1 VTRHQLVVAA
11 IVWAAFAAF
20 AAWRSP
26 VPGINEPHYL
36 CKARHF
42 SDPAWCAGD
51 MFLSSANAHWVFYS
65 LFGPLIRVVSFEST
79 AWCGRILVWGLLA
92 FGWVRLVN
100 RIAPGS
106 CVPLWSAAIFLALQ
120 GTGNL
125 SGEWL
130 IGGVEAKGFAYP
142 ALLLAIAAAGSG
154 SWIEVGIE
162 AGIAI
167 SFHPVVGAWGAGAL
181 VAAQLIAQASQLL
194 HKTSSESETGV
205 ERKTDGPRSPSC
217 GRGLLAAVL
226 CLLFSLPGLIPALA
240 LLADRPSVEKAR
252 IADEIQVFYRLKHH
266 LDPAQFSTTAWV
278 SYAGLLIS
286 WPIMRRLI
294 ERSAAETFFARFV
307 VATVL
312 IAGGGLAAGFWLR
325 SPGLMKFY
333 PFRLVDLFLPIAA
346 SIAAAAMLEHLIAKI
361 VSGRRWA
368 AIALI
373 HAFACAAV
381 AWGLVAPGRV
391 KNPSHWPDETW
402 ADFVEVCG
410 WIAQN
415 TPPDAEFL
423 TPKYNVGFKWY
434 ARRAEYVTWKD
445 CPQDADGVLEW
456 GRRINRITR
465 WMPRR
470 SRSRMSD
477 AALAEIARET
487 DVSYILAI
495 GPSPGK
501 TKPVY
506 SNRTFSVALIPRARE

>member
-1 VTRHQLVVAA
+1 VTRRQLVVAA
-11 IVWAAFAAF
+11 VVWAAFAAF

-51 MFLSSANAHWVFYS
+51 MFLASANAHWVFYS
-65 LFGPLIRVVSFEST
+65 LFGPLTRVLSFEHT

-106 CVPLWSAAIFLALQ
+106 CIPFWSAAIFLALQ

-130 IGGVEAKGFAYP
+130 IGDVEAKGFAYA

-154 SWIEVGIE
+154 AWVEAGIE
-162 AGIAI
+162 AGVAI
-167 SFHPVVGAWGAGAL
+167 SFHPVVGAWGAAAL
-181 VAAQLIAQASQLL
+181 AAAQLAAWFTGRRRGASAQAA
-194 HKTSSESETGV
+194 TSDDKIS
-205 ERKTDGPRSPSC
+205 DGLRSPSC
-217 GRGLLAAVL
+217 GRGLLAAGL
-226 CLLFSLPGLIPALA
+226 CLLFSLPGLIPAVA
-240 LLADRPSVEKAR
+240 LLADRPSAEKAR

-266 LDPAQFSTTAWV
+266 LDPAQFSTTACV
-278 SYAGLLIS
+278 AYAGLFVVWL
-286 WPIMRRLI
+286 IMRRLI
-294 ERSAAETFFARFV
+294 ERSAAEKFFTQFV
-307 VATVL
+307 MATVL
-312 IAGGGLAAGFWLR
+312 IAGGGLTAGFWLR

-333 PFRLVDLFLPIAA
+333 PFRLVDLFLPISA
-346 SIAAAAMLEHLIAKI
+346 SIAAAALLERLIAKI
-361 VSGRRWA
+361 ASGRSSA
-368 AIALI
+368 ATALV
-373 HAFACAAV
+373 HGFACAAL
-381 AWGLVAPGRV
+381 AWALVAPGRV

-402 ADFVEVCG
+402 ADFIEVCA
-410 WIAQN
+410 WIDQN
-415 TPPDAEFL
+415 APPDAVFL

-445 CPQDADGVLEW
+445 CPQEAAGVLEW
-456 GRRINRITR
+456 GRRINRLTR

-470 SRSRMSD
+470 SRSGMSD
-477 AALAEIARET
+477 ASLAEIARET

-495 GPSPGK
+495 GSPPRQ
-501 TKPVY
+501 TETVY
-506 SNRTFSVALIPRARE
+506 LNRTFSVALIPRARE